1 MSHRAVRI
9 TLLVIALLAQALVGY
24 KVWDIQT
31 QANADRAA
39 AREFDR
45 LATAE
50 IVAAAELRAA
60 QEAYV
65 AAGQGEPFWMGKV
78 ASLWQAAN
86 ERIATVRA
94 RARTPEGSAALEA
107 ATELFTDFEQMD
119 KRAREYVR
127 AGQRLSASD
136 LIFGDGV
143 EITTK
148 IAGRLEDARARE
160 SGAVETTL
168 AAHRRLQA
176 ILLASGA
183 GATMIVLALL
193 VPGSRV
199 PQTPGVPGVFDVAST
214 GAAGRATD
222 LGHLAA
228 PSGAS
233 LGDLIL
239 DPVALSPGGG
249 SSPRIV
255 PDLGAAAQLCADL
268 ARVEETGELAGLLA
282 RAASVLDASGI
293 IIWMP
298 EGARAGL
305 RPVLAHGYSAQTLG
319 KMGTLA
325 RDAENATAAAFRAG
339 QLRTVAGDAFS
350 SGAIVV
356 PLVTSAGCIGV
367 MAAEVRNGAE
377 TEPNERALATI
388 LAAQLSTLI
397 TPAPTESAVQAQG

>member
-9 TLLVIALLAQALVGY
+9 ALLALALLAQALVGY
-24 KVWDIQT
+24 KVWQLQG
-31 QANADRAA
+31 QADADRAA
-39 AREFDR
+39 GLELDR

-60 QEAYV
+60 QEGYV
-65 AAGQGEPFWMGKV
+65 AAGQGEQFWIGKV

-86 ERIATVRA
+86 ERMATVRQ
-94 RARTPEGSAALEA
+94 RARTPEGAAALEA
-107 ATELFTDFEQMD
+107 ATELFTDFNEMD

-143 EITTK
+143 DITTK

-160 SGAVETTL
+160 SQAIEAAL
-168 AAHRRLQA
+168 AGHRRLQA

-183 GATMIVLALL
+183 GATLIVLVLL
-193 VPGSRV
+193 VPGTRV
-199 PQTPGVPGVFDVAST
+199 PHATPVPGVFDMST
-214 GAAGRATD
+214 GGAGGAVD

-228 PSGAS
+228 PPAFSI
-233 LGDLIL
+233 GDLML
-239 DPVALSPGGG
+239 DSASPVPGGG
-249 SSPRIV
+249 SRSRPM
-255 PDLGAAAQLCADL
+255 PDLAEAALLCADL
-268 ARVEETGELAGLLA
+268 ARVEETGELPGLLA
-282 RAASVLDASGI
+282 RAAHVLDASGI

-298 EGARAGL
+298 EGARAEL
-305 RPVLAHGYSAQTLG
+305 RPVLAHGYASQTLS

-325 RDAENATAAAFRAG
+325 RDAENATAAAYRAG

-377 TEPNERALATI
+377 AEPGVRALATI

-397 TPAPTESAVQAQG
+397 TPAPTENAVQAQG